1 MSACE
6 KDKFDLVLGHG
17 DEVEEE
23 GEILLTFTINDRF
36 YSEEEQVRTGFMLG
50 KDLSKH
56 DPH

>member
-1 MSACE
+1 MLRCLSACN

-36 YSEEEQVRTGFMLG
+36 YSEEEQVGILFT
-50 KDLSKH
+50 SH
-56 DPH
+56 TSSI